1 MKLTSRQKNIAI
13 FVGIGAI
20 TIGYLIWKR
29 NKNEKEATAILEYIN
44 TLPSQVDLNQA
55 TEQGIKDVQD
65 IKLRTDRIVVKE
77 GGKIVVGSIK
87 DPKIGGYIANYV
99 QRLNTAIKGAG
110 TDYKELFEVLSRIRT
125 KNTLKWVDTIY
136 KTMFKEGL
144 FEAMKSETLLNNV
157 NYAVFS
163 DKTKYDIAIPFLSEG
178 KWHPALATYFNSL
191 PSY

>member
-157 NYAVFS
+157 NYNNYMIKIY
-163 DKTKYDIAIPFLSEG
+163 DK
-178 KWHPALATYFNSL
+178 N
-191 PSY
+191 